1 MVNYLSIEGL
11 PWLFS
16 CWIFLFFF
24 RPLATFIHEIG
35 HLIPLYFLSN
45 GDLYLRI
52 GEGTLV
58 KRRLG
63 RRLTLE
69 FSLNKI
75 AVGSVYHDGLPLSS
89 ISRLLVLLGGPL
101 CTSIMVMILAFMLKN
116 VGSTLLEVS
125 LIGFLCSNILT
136 LLTSILPMRLRPTK
150 EFPEGPPSDFLEI
163 LLLFQSRKNKQK
175 F

>member
-16 CWIFLFFF
+16 CWICLFFF

-69 FSLNKI
+69 FSWNKI
-75 AVGSVYHDGLPLSS
+75 AVGSVYHDGLPLSL

>member
-1 MVNYLSIEGL
+1 
-11 PWLFS
+11 
-16 CWIFLFFF
+16 
-24 RPLATFIHEIG
+24 
-35 HLIPLYFLSN
+35 
-45 GDLYLRI
+45 
-52 GEGTLV
+52 
-58 KRRLG
+58 
-63 RRLTLE
+63 
-69 FSLNKI
+69 
-75 AVGSVYHDGLPLSS
+75 
-89 ISRLLVLLGGPL
+89 
-101 CTSIMVMILAFMLKN
+101 MVMILAFMLKN